1 MPGNLFALF
10 QSRFPVDRSRPFIIV
25 PGGATFSYADLEA
38 RSAQFAHVLVGAGIR
53 PGDRVAVQVEK
64 SPEAIFVYLA
74 CLRAGAVL
82 LPLNTAYQPAELD
95 YFLSDAAPG
104 VVIGQPGRATQL
116 ADIIAAAVP
125 AARLFTLAADGSGT
139 LADAAAGQPATFAT
153 VGRIGSEVASIL
165 YSSGTTGR
173 PKGAMMSH
181 DNLAANAT
189 TLHALWGWRPD
200 DVLLHALPIFHTHGL
215 FVACNCVL
223 LNASPMI
230 FCPKFDADQ
239 VLDLLPRASVFMG
252 VPTFYT
258 RLLASPRLTPE
269 TCRTMRLFIS
279 GSAPLLAETFD
290 AFAVRT
296 GHTIL
301 ERYGMTEG
309 GMFTSNPLA
318 GARKAGTVGPALPDM
333 QVRIADETGAVLA
346 QGEVG
351 GIEVKGPNVFIG
363 YWNMPEKTKAEFT
376 ADGFFKT
383 GDVGVIDADG
393 YVSIVGR
400 AKDLIISG
408 GYNVYPKEVEDAI
421 DRLDGVV
428 ESAVVGMP
436 HPDFGEAGLAIVVNR
451 QGREL
456 SAEALLRE
464 LRNRLANYKVPKQM
478 VFVPELPRNA
488 MGKVQKN
495 LLRDSYA
502 EMWKTNLEKAS

>member
-10 QSRFPVDRSRPFIIV
+10 QSRFPADRSKPFIVV
-25 PGGATFSYADLEA
+25 PGGPTLSYADLEA
-38 RSAQFAHVLVGAGIR
+38 RSAQFAHVLVGVGVK
-53 PGDRVAVQVEK
+53 PGDRVAVQVDK

-82 LPLNTAYQPAELD
+82 LPLNTAYQPEELEF
-95 YFLSDAAPG
+95 FLSDAAPAA
-104 VVIGQPGRATQL
+104 VVCQPARETQL
-116 ADIIAAAVP
+116 AGIVAKTGIGAA
-125 AARLFTLAADGSGT
+125 LLTLGADGSGSLT
-139 LADAAAGQPATFAT
+139 EKAKGQSTDFAT
-153 VGRIGSEVASIL
+153 IDRVGTEVASIL

-181 DNLAANAT
+181 DNLAANAQ
-189 TLHALWGWRPD
+189 TLHKLWGWQPD

-215 FVACNCVL
+215 FVATNCVL
-223 LNASPMI
+223 LNGSAMI
-230 FCPKFDADQ
+230 FCAKFDAEQ
-239 VLDLLPRASVFMG
+239 VLDLLPQASVFMG

-258 RLLASPRLTPE
+258 RLLASPRLNPE
-269 TCRTMRLFIS
+269 TCRNMRLFIS
-279 GSAPLLAETFD
+279 GSAPLLSETFND
-290 AFAVRT
+290 FASRT

-309 GMFTSNPLA
+309 GMFTSNPLK

-333 QVRIADETGAVLA
+333 QVRIADDNGRVLP

-421 DRLDGVV
+421 DRMDGVV

-436 HPDFGEAGLAIVVNR
+436 HPDFGEAGLAIIVPEK
-451 QGREL
+451 GREL
-456 SAEALLRE
+456 SAAAMLADLKG
-464 LRNRLANYKVPKQM
+464 RLANYKVPKQM

-495 LLRDSYA
+495 VLRDTYA
-502 EMWKTNLEKAS
+502 EMWKATL

>member
-1 MPGNLFALF
+1 MPGNLFAAF
-10 QSRFPVDRSRPFIIV
+10 QSRFPADRSKPFIVV
-25 PGGATFSYADLEA
+25 PSGPTLSYADLEA
-38 RSAQFAHVLVGAGIR
+38 RSAQFAHVLVQSGVK
-53 PGDRVAVQVEK
+53 PGDRVAVQVDK
-64 SPEAIFVYLA
+64 SPEAIFVYMA

-82 LPLNTAYQPAELD
+82 LPLNTAYQPDELEF
-95 YFLSDAAPG
+95 FLSDASPAA
-104 VVIGQPGRATQL
+104 VLCQPAREMQL
-116 ADIIAAAVP
+116 AGIVAKTGIGAA
-125 AARLFTLAADGSGT
+125 LLTLGADGTGS
-139 LADAAAGQPATFAT
+139 LIDKAAGQSTEFAT
-153 VGRIGSEVASIL
+153 TPRVGSEVASIL

-181 DNLAANAT
+181 DNLAANAQ
-189 TLHALWGWRPD
+189 TLHKLWGWQPG

-215 FVACNCVL
+215 FVATNCVL
-223 LNASPMI
+223 LNGSPMI
-230 FCPKFDADQ
+230 FCAKFDAEQ
-239 VLDLLPRASVFMG
+239 VLDLLPQATVFMG

-258 RLLASPRLTPE
+258 RLLASPRLNPE
-269 TCRTMRLFIS
+269 TCRSMRLFIS
-279 GSAPLLAETFD
+279 GSAPLLSETFND
-290 AFAVRT
+290 FATRT

-309 GMFTSNPLA
+309 GMFTSNPLN

-333 QVRIADETGAVLA
+333 QVRIADDNGNVLP

-376 ADGFFKT
+376 SDGFFKT
-383 GDVGVIDADG
+383 GDVGVIDEDG

-421 DRLDGVV
+421 DRMDGVV

-436 HPDFGEAGLAIVVNR
+436 HPDFGEAGLAIIVPEK
-451 QGREL
+451 GREL
-456 SAEALLRE
+456 SASAMLADLKG
-464 LRNRLANYKVPKQM
+464 RLANYKVPKQM

-495 LLRDSYA
+495 VLRDTYA
-502 EMWKTNLEKAS
+502 EMWKASL